1 MVKRLKERAFWALL
15 IAAWLAIAVLMTVRE
30 SYIFAAVGYVIAV
43 FYIVMELWLWRRTT
57 RAQKAVDASRKQDN
71 SA

>member
-1 MVKRLKERAFWALL
+1 MVKRLKERAFWVLL
-15 IAAWLAIAVLMTVRE
+15 IVAWLALAVVMTVRAA
-30 SYIFAAVGYVIAV
+30 YIFAAVGYVIAA

-57 RAQKAVDASRKQDN
+57 RAQKAVDESKKQDN

>member
-1 MVKRLKERAFWALL
+1 MVKRLKERAFWVLL
-15 IAAWLAIAVLMTVRE
+15 IVAWLAIGVLMTVLE

-43 FYIVMELWLWRRTT
+43 FYIVMEVWLWRRIT
-57 RAQKAVDASRKQDN
+57 RAQKAVGESKKQDN